1 MSPSTNLERAAF
13 LRREAEALP
22 APLALAYRRRASELE
37 LKAHLL
43 GAFDQV
49 AVAA

>member
-1 MSPSTNLERAAF
+1 MSPTPNLERAAF

-22 APLALAYRRRASELE
+22 TPLALAYRRRASELE
-37 LKAHLL
+37 LKAHVQ
-43 GAFDQV
+43 GAFDHV